1 MFVTHIISTPIVRR
15 KAAAMATLLCGS
27 LMAGCYAFVP
37 SESSLIAPGRQIA
50 LDLNDLGRLNLSSQ
64 IGGDVMQLSGLL
76 VQQSA
81 TAFTVKTMHVTYL
94 NGRTS
99 EWSGE
104 PVTVGQEYV
113 RGVYRQAISPAKT
126 VGAVAAAVA
135 IAAGII
141 AGQGLS
147 GNGNAGS
154 GGKNPPPPVSIRGN
168 Q

>member
-1 MFVTHIISTPIVRR
+1 MFVTHIITAPSVRR
-15 KAAAMATLLCGS
+15 KAAAMAALLCGS

-37 SESSLIAPGRQIA
+37 SESSLLVPGRQIA

-64 IGGDVMQLSGLL
+64 IGAEVRQLSGLL
-76 VQQSA
+76 VNQSA
-81 TAFTVKTMHVTYL
+81 TSYTVKTMQITYL

-147 GNGNAGS
+147 GNGNSGTGS
-154 GGKNPPPPVSIRGN
+154 KNPPPPVSIRGN
-168 Q
+168 K